1 MPPVTI
7 AVLSQKGGT
16 GKTTTVRTLT
26 DVFRR
31 VGLSVLAVDLDP
43 QGNLSDYLDVDPD
56 ASPTI
61 GDVLSGRAKAR
72 EAIHDGIIPANLG
85 LAESELALGGKM
97 GRELTLKK
105 ALREVAGDYDIVLI
119 DCPPALGLLTVNAL
133 VASDYALLSAEA
145 QYFALQ
151 GVEQALEV
159 IELARDSL
167 NPDLEW
173 LGVVLNIADMRTR
186 HSREAF
192 DSLRQHFGDKLIETT
207 IRSSIAYAESAERAV
222 SILDY
227 RPDLAVDY
235 LDVADELLKRL
246 GRDDAR
252 KPLRQLRRAARARVG
267 RRGPRLTGF
276 GPRPNVALTL
286 GGETGGVTTESA
298 AAPASAPSPL
308 TPLPRARAGDP
319 GRAHVRADPDQDQH
333 DLQRAARPPAVPAR
347 AGHPHPGGGAGG
359 ARAGGAPVVVG
370 AGTACGSPSWRWSAL
385 GALNLTMGAGKAL
398 REDLGVPIAG
408 FGGASGPG
416 ALIARHEHAADLL
429 RIFTILFTAV
439 LIVSLALFREDGG
452 APVTGIGFVDGLVVR
467 LRSTPAVLV
476 LARVA
481 MAVLAVLCL
490 YFVFHTGDLG
500 AKAVWQGRI
509 HSGGG
514 FGGAPG
520 GGGGVGSLFGPG
532 SGGGSGGGGGGWA
545 AGRRP
550 GPAGQSSRTSAPWDS
565 NGARRTSAQPSA
577 ARLRR
582 SITAPVCS

>member
-31 VGLSVLAVDLDP
+31 IGLSVLAVDLDP

-61 GDVLSGRAKAR
+61 GDVLSGRASAR
-72 EAIHDGIIPANLG
+72 DAVHGGIIPANLG

-105 ALREVAGDYDIVLI
+105 ALREVAADHEIVLI

-167 NPDLEW
+167 NPHLEW

-192 DSLRQHFGDKLIETT
+192 DSLREHFDDKLIETT

-246 GRDDAR
+246 GLDDAR
-252 KPLRQLRRAARARVG
+252 EPLRRLKRQLAPPAEARA
-267 RRGPRLTGF
+267 
-276 GPRPNVALTL
+276 
-286 GGETGGVTTESA
+286 S
-298 AAPASAPSPL
+298 
-308 TPLPRARAGDP
+308 
-319 GRAHVRADPDQDQH
+319 
-333 DLQRAARPPAVPAR
+333 
-347 AGHPHPGGGAGG
+347 
-359 ARAGGAPVVVG
+359 
-370 AGTACGSPSWRWSAL
+370 
-385 GALNLTMGAGKAL
+385 
-398 REDLGVPIAG
+398 
-408 FGGASGPG
+408 
-416 ALIARHEHAADLL
+416 
-429 RIFTILFTAV
+429 
-439 LIVSLALFREDGG
+439 
-452 APVTGIGFVDGLVVR
+452 
-467 LRSTPAVLV
+467 
-476 LARVA
+476 
-481 MAVLAVLCL
+481 
-490 YFVFHTGDLG
+490 
-500 AKAVWQGRI
+500 
-509 HSGGG
+509 
-514 FGGAPG
+514 
-520 GGGGVGSLFGPG
+520 
-532 SGGGSGGGGGGWA
+532 
-545 AGRRP
+545 
-550 GPAGQSSRTSAPWDS
+550 
-565 NGARRTSAQPSA
+565 
-577 ARLRR
+577 
-582 SITAPVCS
+582 